1 MILGEAGAE
10 VMTAT
15 VSASAGTPGIGP
27 ARTEAMREYEE
38 DPKKP
43 QPVRVIR
50 KGSNAYEAAEATPW
64 LPTRKDLDR
73 DRHRHV

>member
-1 MILGEAGAE
+1 M
-10 VMTAT
+10 
-15 VSASAGTPGIGP
+15 SAMACDGFGGAGTTGIGP
-27 ARTEAMREYEE
+27 AGADAMREYEE

-43 QPVRVIR
+43 QPVRVPR

-64 LPTRKDLDR
+64 LPARKDIDR